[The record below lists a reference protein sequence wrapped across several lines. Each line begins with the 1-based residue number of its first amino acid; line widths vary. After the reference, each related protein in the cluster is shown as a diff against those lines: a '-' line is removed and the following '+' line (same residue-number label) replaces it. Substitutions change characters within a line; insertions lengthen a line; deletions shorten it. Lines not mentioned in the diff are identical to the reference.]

1 MMRTRRA
8 IAIIIGL
15 IGFAAPSMNGQS
27 TAAPELTRGALETWL
42 DEYMTREQAEK
53 KTAGAVVVVVKN
65 GEVLLEKGYGFADL
79 ARHIPVDSERTLFR
93 AGSVSKL
100 FTWTAVMQ
108 QVEQGKIDL
117 NRDVNAYLDFKIPP
131 REGKPI
137 TMQNLMTHTPGF
149 EDWAKDLWSSNPKG
163 VASLATFIKRWVP
176 GRIYVPGTM
185 PAYSNYGTALA
196 AYIVTRV
203 SGLPFDDYMDR
214 NIFGR
219 LGMAHSSF
227 RQPLP
232 EHLRV
237 DVTQSYGGL
246 PGPVKP
252 YEMLALPPAGSL
264 SATGADMA
272 KFMIAHL
279 EGGRHGGAQ
288 LLRPE
293 TVGMMHDTPLTIL
306 PPLNRMLLGFYEK
319 NRNGRR
325 IIGHDGDT
333 QFNHAL
339 LRLVLDDHVGVYI
352 AVNTADGY
360 KLRSDLF
367 TAFINHFFPAP
378 DSRSADET
386 VDPKTAAQHARMI
399 AGGYDNS
406 KTWRFNFPH
415 IIVLLAQER
424 VVANADGSISIE
436 GEPDKWREFQPFV
449 WRKEG
454 STERLA
460 AKIEN
465 GKVVRFSY
473 DELSPFMMFNRTS
486 FWESAEWLLPLL
498 KISVAVLLLAVLLWP
513 VAWIVRRVRAK
524 TLPAHGDT
532 AVAFHL
538 MGAAALASV
547 LIAYAWFNLLSMM
560 LADYT
565 TISSVLDGRI
575 WFLHIATAVVCEGAG
590 LIAVWN
596 AWLAWANKR
605 SWLARAWSAVLVI
618 ACLTTFWVAFTFK
631 LIAFSVNY

>member
-79 ARHIPVDSERTLFR
+79 ARHIPVDPERTLFR

-117 NRDVNAYLDFKIPP
+117 DRDVNAYLDFKIPP

-137 TMQNLMTHTPGF
+137 TMRNLMTHTPGF

-203 SGLPFDDYMDR
+203 FGLPFDDYMDR

-232 EHLRV
+232 EHLRA

-279 EGGRHGGAQ
+279 EGGRYGGAQ

-498 KISVAVLLLAVLLWP
+498 KISVAVLLIAVLLWP

-547 LIAYAWFNLLSMM
+547 LIAYAWFSLLSMM

-565 TISSVLDGRI
+565 TISSALDGRI
-575 WFLHIATAVVCEGAG
+575 WFLHIATAVVCVGAG
-590 LIAVWN
+590 LIAIWN

-605 SWLARAWSAVLVI
+605 SWFARAWSAVLVI